1 MAALSIELGHSVFP
15 QSLPSHSESQ
25 YFLASTAMVA
35 SAVFI
40 LDPKGKIIIAR
51 NPVLHRFRGASALLE
66 NHGEKRVSGA
76 ALGEIHNSKW

>member
-1 MAALSIELGHSVFP
+1 
-15 QSLPSHSESQ
+15 
-25 YFLASTAMVA
+25 MVA